1 MTNKTKPMGPGGPQS
16 TQDQK
21 KRPYRAPTLRSTR
34 AFERLAL
41 LSCPGASEE
50 EGDCDE
56 L

>member
-1 MTNKTKPMGPGGPQS
+1 MTDKTKRPAPS
-16 TQDQK
+16 TAIPARSGA
-21 KRPYRAPTLRSTR
+21 KRPYRAPTLKSTK